1 MCKNFLEKAMT
12 QRDLAGRLDI
22 NVKTLRKWKKDRP
35 RVYELLMLGLEAE
48 NMLKELQ
55 QNVQKFEELLYKHS
69 EEATK
74 QKS

>member
-1 MCKNFLEKAMT
+1 MT

-48 NMLKELQ
+48 NMLKELR

>member
-1 MCKNFLEKAMT
+1 MT

-48 NMLKELQ
+48 NMLKELR

-69 EEATK
+69 EKEAR

>member
-1 MCKNFLEKAMT
+1 MT

>member
-1 MCKNFLEKAMT
+1 MEKVMT

-48 NMLKELQ
+48 NMLKELR

-69 EEATK
+69 EKEAR

>member
-1 MCKNFLEKAMT
+1 MMT

-48 NMLKELQ
+48 NMLKELR

>member
-1 MCKNFLEKAMT
+1 MT

-22 NVKTLRKWKKDRP
+22 NVKTLRKWKRDRP

-48 NMLKELQ
+48 NILKELR

-69 EEATK
+69 EKETR